1 MCDQGLGALVHV
13 TDRQTVLIDSAL
25 RGDVSI
31 DSVLKL
37 PVWCGCTQ
45 RAGLSAL
52 VVCATLVCVCASVCQ
67 CHVEHTHKH
76 SRQLSLGRCEADW
89 QCIVG
94 YLALLKGFA
103 QAFGA

>member
-13 TDRQTVLIDSAL
+13 PDRQTVLIDSGP

-67 CHVEHTHKH
+67 CQHGAHTYTL
-76 SRQLSLGRCEADW
+76 QATVLGK
-89 QCIVG
+89 V
-94 YLALLKGFA
+94 
-103 QAFGA
+103 